1 MSLKL
6 QRASAIALV
15 ATVFSIFA
23 SSDGAGAQVQTDAA
37 QVIEAAAE
45 EDTAADI
52 RFISQPVVQPLPQ
65 DAQAQGVQTLEAAV
79 EADSL
84 SQLVSDMPVA
94 DEMSEE
100 MRCLAGAIYFESR
113 GEPLD
118 GQLAVGRVI
127 VNRAAS
133 GRYPATYCGVVYQPS
148 QFSFVRGGR
157 MPAVDLGSSAW
168 RKAKAIARIAHQGL
182 WNSQVEGALSFHA
195 THVNPRWRLTRV
207 ATLGSHVF
215 YR

>member
-23 SSDGAGAQVQTDAA
+23 SSDGAGAQTAP
-37 QVIEAAAE
+37 QVIEVADE
-45 EDTAADI
+45 AADI
-52 RFISQPVVQPLPQ
+52 RFISEPVVQPLPR
-65 DAQAQGVQTLEAAV
+65 EAAEPADLS
-79 EADSL
+79 EAASL
-84 SQLVSDMPVA
+84 AELVSDMP
-94 DEMSEE
+94 ESEDLSAE

-118 GQLAVGRVI
+118 GQLAVGRVVI
-127 VNRAAS
+127 NRSAS
-133 GRYPATYCGVVYQPS
+133 GRYPSTYCGVVYQPS

-157 MPAVDLGSSAW
+157 MPGVDTGSAAW
-168 RKAKAIARIAHQGL
+168 RKAKAIARIAHEGL
-182 WNSQVEGALSFHA
+182 WRSPSEGALSFHA
-195 THVNPRWRLTRV
+195 AHVNPRWRMTRV
-207 ATLGSHVF
+207 ARLGSHVF